1 MKRSSLFFA
10 AAVCFAIGTDAQ
22 VIHVPGDHPSIQ
34 AGINSASTGD
44 TVMVAEGTYFENIN
58 FKGKA
63 ITVSSRFILDGDTA
77 HISKTIIDGS
87 QPSNPDTASVV
98 IMWSG
103 EDTTSV
109 LMGFTIT
116 GGTGTKFY
124 SPERDR
130 ICSVGGGITVS
141 NSGGKIIHNIIERNY
156 MIDWDGGGI
165 RISYGGGLFI
175 RVNSNHTAIIRKNV
189 IRNNF
194 LAAFAD
200 CRGAGAYLNGGRL
213 LFEYNSV
220 LNDTLIIISEEGSG
234 AGVYWTNYA
243 VEGTIEE
250 AIIRNNIIKN
260 NFAADPIN
268 DPAKGGGIS
277 LEGSFTQARVQVYN
291 NIIEGNHA
299 DCGGGLFIR
308 DNRSAIFNNTIYNN
322 NTNWEGIYGNSI
334 YFLVGWVS
342 NDIDANDIV
351 MYNNII
357 WSEVD
362 EGHRDI
368 RIYDWGEREYTF
380 RAYNN
385 ILKEPFSEEDKVTAR
400 FNWYRAP
407 VFKTDSTFELAENS
421 PGIGQGVDSLLVD
434 GTWYH
439 APAFDLYGNPRP
451 HPIDSRV
458 DIGAIESS
466 YEGFVYIPDTLF
478 LFALIDKGVDTNG
491 DSLISY
497 AEAEAV
503 HSLNVNGGLILNN
516 WAQRIAGS
524 TGQILSLE
532 GIESFTNLEALYC
545 QGNQITDLDLT
556 ENLSLKVLDCSVN
569 ELTSLGFPEGSIM
582 DSLACGMNPLVDLD
596 VSQCSLLKHLD
607 LRPTVFVWEDPYN
620 LPFWGEG
627 TQLTALDITKNVALE
642 TLMLID
648 SKIIDL
654 DLSNNTV
661 LREFRCSGNQLT
673 SLDISK
679 NTDLQALV
687 CARNQL
693 TGLDVS
699 KNTALERFDCSD
711 NQLDILDVSHNTEL
725 ELFWCWN
732 NRLTSLAVSNL
743 TMLKDFICHS
753 NLLAELDLSQN
764 TALTWINIS
773 DMPTLKQVC
782 VWVTPFPPNG
792 VGIDKTGSPNVY
804 FTTECTIG
812 VEEQENDMISIY
824 PNPAGETLT
833 VETERLAH
841 YFIEITSLNCQLMYS
856 TEMYGSTRQIDL
868 SSFEKGV
875 YLITIRSEDFVTTR
889 KIIKLY

>member
-1 MKRSSLFFA
+1 MKRIYAVMIMSIVTMNLCCQIHWTKHPDNPVMVPGSAGEWDEGIIAPGSVLYHNGSYNMWYWGGDIGNVNLRIGHATSLDGITWTKDINNPILSPGPQGA
-10 AAVCFAIGTDAQ
+10 WDGVAVGDPTVIFNDSIFHMWYEGTPTKSLSEGMQIGHATSPDGIHWTKDTNNPVLEIGT
-22 VIHVPGDHPSIQ
+22 S
-34 AGINSASTGD
+34 
-44 TVMVAEGTYFENIN
+44 
-58 FKGKA
+58 GKWDDQW
-63 ITVSSRFILDGDTA
+63 V
-77 HISKTIIDGS
+77 S
-87 QPSNPDTASVV
+87 QPEV
-98 IMWSG
+98 IYNGSEYHMW
-103 EDTTSV
+103 
-109 LMGFTIT
+109 
-116 GGTGTKFY
+116 
-124 SPERDR
+124 
-130 ICSVGGGITVS
+130 
-141 NSGGKIIHNIIERNY
+141 
-156 MIDWDGGGI
+156 
-165 RISYGGGLFI
+165 YGG
-175 RVNSNHTAIIRKNV
+175 
-189 IRNNF
+189 
-194 LAAFAD
+194 D
-200 CRGAGAYLNGGRL
+200 
-213 LFEYNSV
+213 
-220 LNDTLIIISEEGSG
+220 
-234 AGVYWTNYA
+234 
-243 VEGTIEE
+243 
-250 AIIRNNIIKN
+250 
-260 NFAADPIN
+260 
-268 DPAKGGGIS
+268 
-277 LEGSFTQARVQVYN
+277 
-291 NIIEGNHA
+291 
-299 DCGGGLFIR
+299 
-308 DNRSAIFNNTIYNN
+308 NNTI
-322 NTNWEGIYGNSI
+322 EKMSI
-334 YFLVGWVS
+334 
-342 NDIDANDIV
+342 
-351 MYNNII
+351 
-357 WSEVD
+357 
-362 EGHRDI
+362 GHA
-368 RIYDWGEREYTF
+368 T
-380 RAYNN
+380 
-385 ILKEPFSEEDKVTAR
+385 S
-400 FNWYRAP
+400 
-407 VFKTDSTFELAENS
+407 
-421 PGIGQGVDSLLVD
+421 VD
-434 GTWYH
+434 GTTWTKDAENPVLISEASGDWDYPRVNFPKVIFDGTSFKMFYSGGDF
-439 APAFDLYGNPRP
+439 AKWQIGCATSVDGINWKKYVNNPVLSNGTSGTWDASFAAFTPV
-451 HPIDSRV
+451 IDSAGV
-458 DIGAIESS
+458 KFKMWYLGGSSLNSSGIGYAESS
-466 YEGFVYIPDTLF
+466 PCVDIPDTFF

-503 HSLNVNGGLILNN
+503 HSLNVNGGLILDN

-532 GIESFTNLEALYC
+532 GIESFKNLEALYC

-648 SKIIDL
+648 SRIIDL

-673 SLDISK
+673 SLDISR

-753 NLLAELDLSQN
+753 NLLTELDLSQN

-812 VEEQENDMISIY
+812 IKETNPSEQTIY
-824 PNPAGETLT
+824 PNPANNLLT
-833 VETERLAH
+833 IESEYPDH
-841 YFIEITSLNCQLMYS
+841 YSIEVSSLNGQQILIG
-856 TEMYGSTRQIDL
+856 EMEGTIHKIDL
-868 SSFEKGV
+868 SSFQKGV
-875 YLITIRSEDFVTTR
+875 YFITIRSKDFVTTR
-889 KIIKLY
+889 KIIKL